1 MTDNKDLQT
10 NRTKAEQLL
19 SRFNLDDLHAQE
31 QDLQNQTLQADFW
44 TRSDAKDIMSQL
56 SQVQDDLAQ
65 VKNLTDCLDEVDT
78 AEFLLADEPE
88 NEFYQQEIDRLD
100 SQLAALVSQLEMREY
115 LTGPY
120 DHLSAIFSV
129 HSGQGGTEAMDW
141 ASMLA
146 RAYTRFFERQ
156 GWQYQLIGES
166 RGEEAGIK
174 AISWEV
180 KGKNVYGLLKYEAGT
195 HRLVRLSPFNADNL
209 RQTSFALVE
218 VLPIIPDDDQDL
230 QLNEADLSWH
240 FTRSGG
246 AGGQNVNKVNTAV
259 ELTYLPLQLT
269 VRCREERSQAQNKE
283 RALQILRAKLALM
296 KQQQRV
302 EELSALKNGNT
313 QASWGTQIRN
323 YVLHP
328 YQLVKD
334 VRTGAQTSDTAGVLD
349 GDFALFVAAAVS
361 QLSPKNSSTS
371 SAKS

>member
-1 MTDNKDLQT
+1 M
-10 NRTKAEQLL
+10 
-19 SRFNLDDLHAQE
+19 
-31 QDLQNQTLQADFW
+31 
-44 TRSDAKDIMSQL
+44 
-56 SQVQDDLAQ
+56 
-65 VKNLTDCLDEVDT
+65 
-78 AEFLLADEPE
+78 
-88 NEFYQQEIDRLD
+88 
-100 SQLAALVSQLEMREY
+100 
-115 LTGPY
+115 
-120 DHLSAIFSV
+120 
-129 HSGQGGTEAMDW
+129 
-141 ASMLA
+141 
-146 RAYTRFFERQ
+146 
-156 GWQYQLIGES
+156 
-166 RGEEAGIK
+166 
-174 AISWEV
+174 
-180 KGKNVYGLLKYEAGT
+180 
-195 HRLVRLSPFNADNL
+195 
-209 RQTSFALVE
+209 
-218 VLPIIPDDDQDL
+218 LPIIPDDDQDL